1 MNSQILRTATRLLMP
16 LLLMFAVILL
26 VRGHNYPGGGFIAGL
41 VVSIAFVMLMM
52 AEGTAAARRALL
64 IEPSRLLGS
73 GMLVILASGLLPVV
87 TGKVFLTALWTDIG
101 PNGEVALGSP
111 MIFDMGVCLI
121 VIGVVL
127 TMTFH
132 LAED

>member
-1 MNSQILRTATRLLMP
+1 MNSDILRTATRLMMP

-26 VRGHNYPGGGFIAGL
+26 LRGHNYPGGGFIAGL

-52 AEGTAAARRALL
+52 AEGPAAARRALL
-64 IEPSRLLGS
+64 IDPSRLLGS
-73 GMLVILASGLLPVV
+73 GMLVILGSALLPVV

-101 PNGEVALGSP
+101 PDGALAVGSP

>member
-52 AEGTAAARRALL
+52 AEGPAAARRALL